1 MMYNKKMKVQTDI
14 DIDVIDRDSVL
25 THFRHI
31 TASIKKKNE
40 YTKHNSGVYLQPIPF
55 DPVSGLSSIE
65 YKEAEERGYFKLDFL
80 NNSLYEGIQDE
91 RRRD

>member
-1 MMYNKKMKVQTDI
+1 MEIVYNKRMKVQTDI

-40 YTKHNSGVYLQPIPF
+40 YTKHNSGVYLQPIPY
-55 DPVSGLSSIE
+55 DPVVVLQVSNTKKQKNEDI
-65 YKEAEERGYFKLDFL
+65 
-80 NNSLYEGIQDE
+80 
-91 RRRD
+91 

>member
-1 MMYNKKMKVQTDI
+1 MYNKRMKVQTDI

-40 YTKHNSGVYLQPIPF
+40 YTSVF
-55 DPVSGLSSIE
+55 
-65 YKEAEERGYFKLDFL
+65 YFLV
-80 NNSLYEGIQDE
+80 
-91 RRRD
+91 